1 MSSAPFVQIRDN
13 RTVTIKTFFSSALD
27 TSSAADHP
35 SKLSSANRLRA
46 LAQHTWPAWVLPHST
61 FRRVLKVLD
70 AFETPD
76 GQGYYGF
83 HRGFNAYY
91 EVIDYT
97 KMLRDAKNRN
107 RIFFEK
113 LNNTSNH
120 WPNRPLIS
128 DAGKRAHI
136 VSGVVSFSEV
146 SIAAT
151 PTLREAVRAGGYLS
165 FTQAGAELFA

>member
-1 MSSAPFVQIRDN
+1 
-13 RTVTIKTFFSSALD
+13 
-27 TSSAADHP
+27 
-35 SKLSSANRLRA
+35 
-46 LAQHTWPAWVLPHST
+46 VLPHST

-120 WPNRPLIS
+120 
-128 DAGKRAHI
+128 
-136 VSGVVSFSEV
+136 
-146 SIAAT
+146 
-151 PTLREAVRAGGYLS
+151 
-165 FTQAGAELFA
+165 